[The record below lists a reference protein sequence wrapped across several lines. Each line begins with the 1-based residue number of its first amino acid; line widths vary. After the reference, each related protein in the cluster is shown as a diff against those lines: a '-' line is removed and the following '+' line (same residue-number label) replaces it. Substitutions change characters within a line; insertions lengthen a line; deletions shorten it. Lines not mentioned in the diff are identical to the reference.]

1 MIINNLNELKGF
13 LLTETDNIKICNKEY
28 NDGVSFVFKTM
39 YSFSYTGLSRI
50 CMSYELDIKK
60 HKTEQYTHVEN
71 MIHRGILLN
80 KFYCLG
86 EDYGNRIE
94 VHSRDSWSVS
104 TILSNKER
112 SIKEIQEDDLMSQK
126 GKDAK
131 IEKIDKYYS
140 IATEIATYVESD
152 EFKEIFD
159 KEMAE
164 VKIEKLLYVNDNR
177 DEDFGGRNCNSCV

>member
-1 MIINNLNELKGF
+1 MEIKTLTELKDF
-13 LLTETDNIKICNKEY
+13 LSTETDNIKICNKED
-28 NDGVSFVFKTM
+28 NEVSFVFKTI

-50 CMSYELDIKK
+50 CMKHELDIKTT
-60 HKTEQYTHVEN
+60 KTEQYIYVEN
-71 MIHRGILLN
+71 LIHQGILLN

-86 EDYGNRIE
+86 EDYGRHIE
-94 VHSRDSWSVS
+94 VHSPKSWSVS
-104 TILSNKER
+104 TIISNKER

-131 IEKIDKYYS
+131 IEKIDEYYS
-140 IATEIATYVESD
+140 IAMEIATYVESD

-164 VKIEKLLYVNDNR
+164 VKIEKVLYVDSSYDR
-177 DEDFGGRNCNSCV
+177 SGCACC